1 MAAIHLGERFG
12 KWPWELD
19 DQPADRVRYYVAIMS
34 IQGEAKAALEGL
46 SPDEPFYREGD

>member
-19 DQPADRVRYYVAIMS
+19 DQPADRVRHFVAVMGV
-34 IQGEAKAALEGL
+34 QGEAKAALEGL
-46 SPDEPFYREGD
+46 SPDEPFYRED